1 MTNMKKTYISPEMD
15 IVELMNQQSL
25 LAGSVLEINT
35 DPVEVGNADAPLLIE
50 DEVLEVEL

>member
-1 MTNMKKTYISPEMD
+1 MKKTYISPEMD
-15 IVELMNQQSL
+15 IVELMSQQTL

-50 DEVLEVEL
+50 DELLDVEL

>member
-50 DEVLEVEL
+50 DELLDIEL